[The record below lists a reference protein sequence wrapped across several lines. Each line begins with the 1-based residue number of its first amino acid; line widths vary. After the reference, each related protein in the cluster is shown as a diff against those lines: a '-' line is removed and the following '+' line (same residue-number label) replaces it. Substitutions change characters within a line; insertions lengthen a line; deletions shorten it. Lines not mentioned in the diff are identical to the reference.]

1 MELRQIQYFVAVAE
15 ELHFGR
21 AAARLHIGQPA
32 VSQQIRR
39 LERELGLAL
48 FDRSRRTV
56 TLTPAGR
63 ELLPEAHHILAARD
77 AFTAGARRL
86 AAQEEAVL
94 HVGIGTGL
102 GRRLD
107 DFLDALPGQG
117 AGTRFVFRT
126 LEAPRRLAEV
136 RAGRLDA
143 AFIRAARPGTAPSPG
158 TSPAHGTDSA
168 PGPLPGHGTH
178 PDLRFLPLWDD
189 PLRVALPTAH
199 PLAVRDPLRLSDLAA
214 LPLRI
219 APRETN
225 PVLFDAVHTACRAAG
240 FTPVM
245 GPPSVRLQDTLAD
258 IGAGEPGWTPL
269 YPTAAD
275 AVASRRVTLRPLDGD
290 PLILRVYLAVR
301 AATAPERL
309 TALTTASARLRT
321 QPRGSGADPDSPGSP
336 PP

>member
-21 AAARLHIGQPA
+21 AAERLHIGQPA
-32 VSQQIRR
+32 VSQQVRR

-48 FDRSRRTV
+48 FDRSGRTV

-63 ELLPEAHHILAARD
+63 ELLPEAHQLLSARD

-86 AAQEEAVL
+86 AAREEAVL

-143 AFIRAARPGTAPSPG
+143 AFIRAARPGTEGRGDVPG
-158 TSPAHGTDSA
+158 GEPHSIGEPDPALDAT
-168 PGPLPGHGTH
+168 

-199 PLAVRDPLRLSDLAA
+199 PLATREPLRLSDLAA

-225 PVLFDAVHTACRAAG
+225 PVLFDVVHTACRAAG
-240 FTPVM
+240 FAPVM

-290 PLILRVYLAVR
+290 PLTLRMYLAVR
-301 AATAPERL
+301 AATDPERL
-309 TALTTASARLRT
+309 STLTTASTRLRT
-321 QPRGSGADPDSPGSP
+321 RPGGGDPAPAESRRPSP
-336 PP
+336 

>member
-39 LERELGLAL
+39 LERELDLAL
-48 FDRSRRTV
+48 FDRSGRTV

-63 ELLPEAHHILAARD
+63 ELLPEARRLLAAQD

-86 AAQEEAVL
+86 AAREEAVL

-143 AFIRAARPGTAPSPG
+143 AFLRAARS
-158 TSPAHGTDSA
+158 
-168 PGPLPGHGTH
+168 GPLPGGGPHPDGGTYPGRATYPGGEPHPGHGTPPDREEAH

-189 PLRVALPTAH
+189 PLRIALPTAH
-199 PLAVRDPLRLSDLAA
+199 PLAGREPLRLSDLAA

-240 FTPVM
+240 FAPVM
-245 GPPSVRLQDTLAD
+245 GPPSARLQDTLAD

-275 AVASRRVTLRPLDGD
+275 GVASRRVTLRPLDGD
-290 PLILRVYLAVR
+290 PLTLRMYLAVR

-309 TALTTASARLRT
+309 AVLTAASTRLRT
-321 QPRGSGADPDSPGSP
+321 RAG
-336 PP
+336 